1 MLSCWTL
8 TRCSRKRYRCGV
20 PEEEEVEEVVVEAVG
35 VVGVVDL
42 MVAVGIAKRVDG
54 VDGV

>member
-1 MLSCWTL
+1 MVE
-8 TRCSRKRYRCGV
+8 KKEE
-20 PEEEEVEEVVVEAVG
+20 EEEEVVEEEVVVEAVG